1 MRFATLPSPRSPL
14 ESQLEADRHS
24 LSGGGPVRFLLNNE
38 EFGHN
43 GILCLRRASTL
54 PRTGVLLEGPL
65 LMRTAMLGRL
75 FALSCILT
83 RKAWVAACR
92 MRGQIVC

>member
-24 LSGGGPVRFLLNNE
+24 LSGGGPVRFLLNKE

-54 PRTGVLLEGPL
+54 SRTGVLLEGPL